1 MRVISLRQPW
11 ATLVSLGAKSR
22 ETRSWYTS
30 YRGPIAIHASA
41 GIDARVKKAC
51 SLPPVRDV
59 LTGEGYENWRD
70 LPRGVILAVGR
81 ITDVQEISLANTP
94 PSPEFDFGNYIPGR
108 FQWFLSDIR
117 LLPSPIPAKGSLGL
131 WRTNLLDD
139 REFQGESSPSCRQ
152 LSLLENA
159 DSRARKEEWSRLAVT
174 PAGGRPLGTHMR
186 RAPHRPHDRGVDRD
200 AEGLVRA
207 LSEPSLR
214 QYRPPTTRGCRPNG
228 LAC

>member
-70 LPRGVILAVGR
+70 LPRG
-81 ITDVQEISLANTP
+81 
-94 PSPEFDFGNYIPGR
+94 
-108 FQWFLSDIR
+108 
-117 LLPSPIPAKGSLGL
+117 
-131 WRTNLLDD
+131 
-139 REFQGESSPSCRQ
+139 CRQ